1 MATPDKFLYD
11 GDGSLLGG
19 MNQALAPSLVPG
31 GQCWNAINVAF
42 RGGKPINRPGFIAQ
56 NLSFTQTLAADGTVM
71 ATAAQVQAAFT
82 TGKFQGASF
91 YRDGKYEFF
100 FASIGGR
107 LYRLEPGAAGFQVI
121 DMTPD
126 AGNDPT
132 IDIVYF
138 CQCNNILVLQD
149 GQSAPIFVR
158 GANVY
163 RQDFAKHPN
172 QMPIGTFMAYGYGQT
187 VLCIGGGNYVVSDLL
202 GEEPNA
208 PITFNDNHYLATN
221 ANFSLPTHFGN
232 VTGIAFAS
240 QQDTTTGQG
249 PCLIFGQHGIETLN
263 ISLPRGQWQ
272 TSQIQVQ
279 ALTSN
284 GCLGHRSIVGVN
296 GDLWFRSDDG
306 WRSYRQA
313 RAQQSGDNQV
323 PQSIPVR
330 PYTDNELPEQLN
342 YASAISINNRL
353 IVTCNPQ
360 RSNGGCAHSG
370 LLSLDFDNLTS
381 GLSGAGVAPAWDGY
395 WNGIP
400 AAQLIT
406 ASFGGHK
413 RAYIF
418 TTAITFNANGS
429 SNIAN
434 GLSEIVETASNDVT
448 GFDGSGNQIIVPITS
463 TVETRALNCSPS
475 LGLAS
480 MGYMGSMA
488 PWIEKLLTFCEVFE
502 QERIGNT
509 TLNVF
514 FRNDGNFNYSPMVL
528 AGSNETA
535 PIGIT
540 LGPGTAISG
549 GVPLYTARNRSY
561 VPADTATGADTRLD
575 RRFYELQAKI
585 VWTGEMQIHRFRIAG
600 TMIPSSRV
608 GGP

>member
-1 MATPDKFLYD
+1 MPAKEYVYD

-19 MNQALAPSLVPG
+19 MNQSIAPSLVPG

-42 RGGKPINRPGFIAQ
+42 RGGKPINRPAFVTQ
-56 NLSFTQTLAADGTVM
+56 YLNFTQTLAADGTTVL
-71 ATAAQVQAAFT
+71 ATAAEVQTAFT
-82 TGKFQGASF
+82 TGVFQGAS
-91 YRDGKYEFF
+91 YYQHGRREDF

-126 AGNDPT
+126 AGNDPS

-149 GQSAPIFVR
+149 GKSAPIFVR
-158 GANVY
+158 GGNAF
-163 RQDFAKHPN
+163 RQNYVTHPN

-208 PITFNDNHYLATN
+208 PITFSDNHYLATN
-221 ANFSLPTHFGN
+221 ANFSLPVEFGN
-232 VTGIAFAS
+232 VTGIAFAG

-249 PCLIFGQHGIETLN
+249 PCIIFGERGIETLN

-284 GCLGHRSIVGVN
+284 GCLGHRSIVSVN

-323 PQSIPVR
+323 PQSTPVR
-330 PYTDNELPEQLN
+330 PYTDNEFKKQLN
-342 YASAISINNRL
+342 YCSAISFNNRL

-360 RSNGGCAHSG
+360 RSNGGCAHTG
-370 LLSLDFDNLTS
+370 LLSLDFDNLTT
-381 GLSGAGVAPAWDGY
+381 GLSGIGVTPAWDGY
-395 WNGIP
+395 WTGIP

-406 ASFGGHK
+406 GMFGGQK
-413 RAYIF
+413 RAFAF
-418 TTAITFNANGS
+418 TTAITFNADGS

-434 GLSEIVETASNDVT
+434 GLSEIVETASYDVT

-488 PWIEKLLTFCEVFE
+488 PWTEKRIEFCDVFE

-509 TLNVF
+509 SLSVF
-514 FRNDGNFNYSPMVL
+514 YRNDGNSTYTQLMAEND
-528 AGSNETA
+528 ETA
-535 PIGIT
+535 PQAVT
-540 LGPGTAISG
+540 LGPGTSISG
-549 GVPLYTARNRSY
+549 TGPLYTARNRSY

-585 VWTGEMQIHRFRIAG
+585 VFTGQMQIHRFRIGAV
-600 TMIPSSRV
+600 IVPDSKR